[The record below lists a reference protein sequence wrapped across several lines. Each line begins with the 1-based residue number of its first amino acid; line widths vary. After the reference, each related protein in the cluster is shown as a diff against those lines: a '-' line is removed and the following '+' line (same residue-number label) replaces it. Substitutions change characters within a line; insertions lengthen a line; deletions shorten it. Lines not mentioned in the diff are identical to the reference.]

1 MSFAVISSSPVPASA
16 NTRRAVRDA
25 VAQRIADPAVTRL
38 IVEPGADPA
47 DSDTE
52 PGDTG
57 TARTHPDAHLA
68 QVIAALMLTERL
80 DVEVAYVAEEPTA
93 ATRAYGLPHGSGAR
107 ELAERGH
114 AVAVPLIRDDAA
126 TVLVGLA
133 RHLGAEG
140 AELHGETYVDSH
152 RLFTGEVRGIRIEPT
167 PGEPGLRARL
177 EGGALAALTGR
188 RSWHRGRA
196 VQTGGPNIVV
206 EREGIASDRAVKRST
221 YYRHHV
227 DLKLVLP

>member
-1 MSFAVISSSPVPASA
+1 MSFEVISSSLVPTSG

-38 IVEPGADPA
+38 IVEPGADP
-47 DSDTE
+47 
-52 PGDTG
+52 GG
-57 TARTHPDAHLA
+57 TDVGNANPDAHLA
-68 QVIAALMLTERL
+68 QVIGALMLTERL
-80 DVEVAYVAEEPTA
+80 DVEVAYVAAQPTA

-107 ELAERGH
+107 ELAERGR
-114 AVAVPLIRDDAA
+114 AVDVPLIRDDAA
-126 TVLVGLA
+126 TVLVGVA
-133 RHLGAEG
+133 RHLGADG
-140 AELHGETYVDSH
+140 AQLHGESYVDDH

-167 PGEPGLRARL
+167 PQEPGLRTRL
-177 EGGALAALTGR
+177 EGGMVAALAGR